1 MKKLSSI
8 IFISIAI
15 LLFPVISW
23 AEIKEGSL
31 EISPFFG
38 YCTTATTHDL
48 CHKDIYGLRVG
59 YDITRNWGIEGVFD
73 YFASRAEMYHVDVL
87 YHLMPDKSLDPFF
100 AAGLGG
106 AHISPLQGD
115 SYNTVMANVGAGVKY
130 ALSERVGLRADV
142 RGVFTHYDNMIATV
156 GVTFAFGGATPKA
169 APTPPPAPTPA
180 PPQEEVAT
188 PPPPP
193 PPAPKEEVVPPP
205 APQEKAAPTPPP
217 PPTPPT
223 PPQEEV
229 APPPPPPPSSPA
241 PKPATEKIVLEEIH
255 FDFDKATLTAA
266 AKRILKQ
273 TVTIIKNN
281 PGIRIQ
287 IEGHACAHGPAVYN
301 MSLSE
306 RRANTVK
313 EYLVKA
319 GISRDRLRTI
329 AYGKTR
335 LAMPEIPTKTN
346 KNSRECTA
354 NRRVHFE
361 VIAE

>member
-1 MKKLSSI
+1 MKKLSLI
-8 IFISIAI
+8 IFISVAI
-15 LLFPVISW
+15 LLFPVISR

-156 GVTFAFGGATPKA
+156 GITFAFGGATPKA
-169 APTPPPAPTPA
+169 APTPPPVPTPA
-180 PPQEEVAT
+180 PPQEEVA
-188 PPPPP
+188 PPPPL
-193 PPAPKEEVVPPP
+193 
-205 APQEKAAPTPPP
+205 
-217 PPTPPT
+217 
-223 PPQEEV
+223 
-229 APPPPPPPSSPA
+229 PPSSPA